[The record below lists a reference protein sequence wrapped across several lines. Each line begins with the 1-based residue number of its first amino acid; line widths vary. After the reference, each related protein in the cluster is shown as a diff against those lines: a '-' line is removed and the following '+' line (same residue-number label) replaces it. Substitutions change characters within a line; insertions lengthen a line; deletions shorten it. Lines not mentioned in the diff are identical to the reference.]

1 MKVLLK
7 RDHYSVKD
15 GKTVEL
21 EKGEHDLDQKQAEV
35 LVKRGVANALESESK
50 EPSAADIVKLIKAAE
65 SLEQIEV
72 YAEDERKTVK
82 EAFEAKLAELSE
94 NSE

>member
-35 LVKRGVANALESESK
+35 LVKRGVATKVET
-50 EPSAADIVKLIKAAE
+50 
-65 SLEQIEV
+65 
-72 YAEDERKTVK
+72 KTT
-82 EAFEAKLAELSE
+82 AKK
-94 NSE
+94 